1 MNPSKWREINYPSL
15 TNDYTMSLEIRTIQL
30 KIMSGLATVNCY
42 LLISG
47 ENYLLIDSGHS
58 SKQDELD
65 GKLRQAGCQAG
76 DLKLVLLTHGDSDHA
91 GNCAFLRDKYEAPVA
106 MHQADS
112 GMVTQGDMLY
122 NRRGNLLSRIISP
135 FMGLGKRHRFIPDFY
150 VEDAYHLLPYGVEA
164 RVVHLPGHSAGSIGV
179 LTSEGHL
186 FCGDLFT
193 NTKEPALGAIMD
205 DEAAARASVERLK
218 EMDIKYV
225 YPGHGD
231 PFPWKLLEEGIG
243 L

>member
-15 TNDYTMSLEIRTIQL
+15 TNDYTMSLEIQTIQL

-47 ENYLLIDSGHS
+47 ENYLLIDSGYS

-112 GMVTQGDMLY
+112 GMVTQGICCTTGGKPVIPDHKPLH
-122 NRRGNLLSRIISP
+122 GSR
-135 FMGLGKRHRFIPDFY
+135 KRHRFIPDFY
-150 VEDAYHLLPYGVEA
+150 VEDAYHLLPYGWRPGWCTYPA
-164 RVVHLPGHSAGSIGV
+164 TLPGPSAS
-179 LTSEGHL
+179 
-186 FCGDLFT
+186 
-193 NTKEPALGAIMD
+193 
-205 DEAAARASVERLK
+205 
-218 EMDIKYV
+218 
-225 YPGHGD
+225 
-231 PFPWKLLEEGIG
+231 
-243 L
+243 